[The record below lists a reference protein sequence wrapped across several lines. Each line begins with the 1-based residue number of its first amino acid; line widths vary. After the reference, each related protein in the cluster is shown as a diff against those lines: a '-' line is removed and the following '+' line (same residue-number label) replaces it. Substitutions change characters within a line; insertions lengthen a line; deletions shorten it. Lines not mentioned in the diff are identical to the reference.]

1 MKKSQYKRP
10 YYEPTR
16 SQFSD
21 YNNFD
26 MKSLECSSVQ
36 EASPTNESYEMSWI
50 EKLVNNI
57 DKNDEV
63 NKKGWDGI
71 FMKK

>member
-1 MKKSQYKRP
+1 MKKSQYKRS
-10 YYEPTR
+10 YYEPVR

-36 EASPTNESYEMSWI
+36 EASPTNESY
-50 EKLVNNI
+50 
-57 DKNDEV
+57 
-63 NKKGWDGI
+63 
-71 FMKK
+71 